1 MRAQIHRTVF
11 REEEQVEERACLLG
25 LSSERLF
32 VKVKVF
38 VEIFLCRFLIWKS
51 SVNLSCMLVF
61 FGATASDPLDPINT
75 IV

>member
-1 MRAQIHRTVF
+1 MRAQIHGTVF

-38 VEIFLCRFLIWKS
+38 VEIFDEKF
-51 SVNLSCMLVF
+51 
-61 FGATASDPLDPINT
+61 
-75 IV
+75 